1 MPDDIKFLAK
11 WRTAKEERADVVFA
25 FLARIGFSLSNER
38 GSHFTYEHV
47 SLAKVV
53 SLTNKHDY
61 ISDPCLKS
69 GRLVVVV
76 QNGAV
81 KGYILKRIIEACE
94 YILEYEEL
102 ERKRG
107 GINHDKKR

>member
-1 MPDDIKFLAK
+1 MSEFPVRL
-11 WRTAKEERADVVFA
+11 KECRKTKGLTQLGKLGMND
-25 FLARIGFSLSNER
+25 
-38 GSHFTYEHV
+38 
-47 SLAKVV
+47 
-53 SLTNKHDY
+53 LTNRHDY